1 MNGADSCWAAEIR
14 IGLTRDRVGPGM
26 MLGYERIR
34 RQCAARVSLF
44 RSGMGEGAKVV
55 TTLDSRE
62 DTQVGGT
69 EEEDR

>member
-1 MNGADSCWAAEIR
+1 VLCRAAEVR

-26 MLGYERIR
+26 MLGHERTR
-34 RQCAARVSLF
+34 RQGAARVSLF
-44 RSGMGEGAKVV
+44 RGGMGEGTKVV
-55 TTLDSRE
+55 TTLDPRE